1 MLGDRLQELFGEYE
15 EDVQQVIAEVLTL
28 EQEHISMERPR
39 VKEQIRQIIDRVV
52 KDEA

>member
-1 MLGDRLQELFGEYE
+1 MLKDRLLELFKKYE
-15 EDVQQVIAEVLTL
+15 QDVQQVVAEVLTL

-39 VKEQIRQIIDRVV
+39 VKEQIKDIIDRVV

>member
-1 MLGDRLQELFGEYE
+1 MLKDRLLELFKEYE
-15 EDVQQVIAEVLTL
+15 QDVQQVVAEVLTL

-39 VKEQIRQIIDRVV
+39 VKEQIKDIIDRVV